1 MPRRTSP
8 SIVAL
13 GAVAVLGT
21 LGAAWAAHAQER
33 LTGRPKIIDGDSFE
47 IGSVGVRLFGV
58 DAPEGRQPCTRSNG
72 SSWSCGEAAADELR
86 RLVGSR
92 EVACVR
98 RDTDDY
104 GRIVA
109 VCRSGNAD
117 LAAAMV
123 RAGLA
128 VAYRRYSDDYVDE
141 EREAQVARRG
151 LWAGE
156 FVRPEEYRR
165 DERSAV
171 RATRSEER
179 RTATTTRRGGCNI
192 KGNINGDGAKIYHIP
207 DSSSYRSTEID
218 ESRGERWFC
227 TESEARAAGWRPPRD

>member
-1 MPRRTSP
+1 MHLRRTCFLLLS
-8 SIVAL
+8 VAL
-13 GAVAVLGT
+13 GAAN
-21 LGAAWAAHAQER
+21 GALSQER
-33 LTGRPKIIDGDSFE
+33 IAGRAKIIDGDSFE
-47 IGSVGVRLFGV
+47 IGSAGVRLFGV

-72 SSWSCGEAAADELR
+72 SSWRCGDAAAAELR

-104 GRIVA
+104 GRVVG
-109 VCRSGNAD
+109 VCRVGSLD
-117 LAAAMV
+117 LGAAMV

-141 EREAQVARRG
+141 EREAQAARRG

-156 FVRPEEYRR
+156 FVMPEEYRR
-165 DERSAV
+165 DERSA
-171 RATRSEER
+171 TREPRPRVSEER
-179 RTATTTRRGGCNI
+179 RAARPSTPRRDGCSI
-192 KGNINGDGAKIYHIP
+192 KGNINGDGEKIYHVP

-227 TESEARAAGWRPPRD
+227 TESEARRAGWRAPRG